1 MKTLLTNCIL
11 IIFLILMSCN
21 NSPKSDKAQDSKVK
35 TDQENLKDDLLPV
48 EQGLNFAMQTQR
60 VLASNLISEI
70 NANGTVDAISFCS
83 EKAYPLTDSMALA
96 LNVKLKRVSDK
107 PRNQKNKANKKEA
120 DYISK
125 SKEILAKGE
134 EIKPEMTEV
143 NGKLVGYYPI
153 ITNQICMQCHGNQ
166 KTDVMKETLS
176 QLEKLYPDDKGV
188 GYKLNELRGIWV
200 VEMDKE

>member
-1 MKTLLTNCIL
+1 MKTLTTNSLL
-11 IIFLILMSCN
+11 IILLILMSCN
-21 NSPKSDKAQDSKVK
+21 NSPKSDKAQDSQVK
-35 TDQENLKDDLLPV
+35 TDQENLIDSLSPIEK
-48 EQGLNFAMQTQR
+48 GLSFVMQTQS

-70 NANGTVDAISFCS
+70 NANGTVDAMSFCS

-107 PRNQKNKANKKEA
+107 PRNPMNKANREEL

-134 EIKPEMTEV
+134 EIKPEMTEID
-143 NGKLVGYYPI
+143 GKLVGYYPI

-166 KTDVMKETLS
+166 KTDVNQETLS
-176 QLEKLYPDDKGV
+176 LLEKLYPDDKGI
-188 GYKLNELRGIWV
+188 GYKINELRGIWV
-200 VEMDKE
+200 VEMDNK

>member
-1 MKTLLTNCIL
+1 MKTLLTNCL
-11 IIFLILMSCN
+11 FIIFLILMSCN
-21 NSPKSDKAQDSKVK
+21 NSPKSDKAKDSQVK
-35 TDQENLKDDLLPV
+35 ADQEHLKDDLSPI
-48 EQGLNFAMQTQR
+48 EKGIGFAMQTQR

-70 NANGTVDAISFCS
+70 NANGTVGAISFCS

-107 PRNQKNKANKKEA
+107 PRNTKNKANKKEA

-125 SKEILAKGE
+125 SKDILAKGE

-166 KTDVMKETLS
+166 KTDVMQETLT
-176 QLEKLYPDDKGV
+176 QLEKLYPDDKGM
-188 GYKLNELRGIWV
+188 GYKINELRGIWV